1 MALADS
7 WACRK
12 VGIRVRPFGA
22 EEALRGGGG
31 THGGYPLIDRTFDI
45 HPNTLKG
52 KEFTI
57 SDELWVLEADYEEI
71 GEYPPAMTVSP
82 QQRIGAVIE
91 LVDAAESPLS
101 PQSYVQAL
109 PIASEL
115 DRLSALAAPLLTP
128 ITIRP

>member
-12 VGIRVRPFGA
+12 VGIRVRPFGG

-31 THGGYPLIDRTFDI
+31 THGGYPIIDRMFDI
-45 HPNTLKG
+45 HPDKLEEKKFTLSG
-52 KEFTI
+52 
-57 SDELWVLEADYEEI
+57 DLWILEADYDEI
-71 GEYPPAMTVSP
+71 GEYPPGMTVSP
-82 QQRIGAVIE
+82 QQRVGAVIE
-91 LVDAAESPLS
+91 LFDADASPES

-115 DRLSALAAPLLTP
+115 DRLSAIAAPLMTP
-128 ITIRP
+128 IAIRS